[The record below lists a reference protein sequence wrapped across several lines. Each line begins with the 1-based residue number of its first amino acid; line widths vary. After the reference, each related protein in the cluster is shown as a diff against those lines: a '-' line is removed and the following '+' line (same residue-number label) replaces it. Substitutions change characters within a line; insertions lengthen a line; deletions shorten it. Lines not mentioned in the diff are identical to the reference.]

1 MKMPGFENGYIAS
14 VTFGFDLKRDDYYDD
29 AILESLEQ
37 MKKETNANAVIVAFI
52 ALQSDNN
59 STDIEYIGPHIP
71 TEDGLKR
78 VVDKARELGMKVIL
92 KPMLN
97 CRNAMW
103 RGTINFFDKD
113 TPPEAK
119 WSEWFDKY
127 TEYQVHFA
135 KVAERL
141 QADMLCIA
149 CEMVSTQ
156 RRDADWRKCI
166 AEIRKHYSGPITWN
180 ADKYQEDEV
189 TFWDAVDVIS
199 SSGYYPIDKW
209 DEELTRIKAVVDRYK
224 KPFFFAEYGCMTCK
238 DTLSIPNNPFRFT
251 RQLQRVAAE
260 RGIPAEAL
268 KVVNGD
274 YEALSDEA
282 KQVYL
287 DVVDDGAQAEFY
299 RATFEA
305 CDRFPFVQGFGVWD
319 WGGKLNITPE
329 NVKYHGG
336 YGIHLKK
343 TCTVL
348 HEYYTRKGYTP
359 IDDLSEPTAEDKF
372 PQKAK
377 EVLDE
382 RFAGDNIISLA
393 TVNGGRPAVRVVNAY
408 YENGAFYTIT
418 HAFSNKMRQ
427 IRQLPSVAIYCDW
440 FSANG
445 VGENLGYIGK
455 EENAAML
462 KKMRAAFAA
471 WYDNGHVNEAD
482 ENMILLKIRLTDGVL
497 FDHGTRYDI
506 TF

>member
-14 VTFGFDLKRDDYYDD
+14 VTFGFDLRRDDYYKDE
-29 AILESLEQ
+29 ILDSLVQ
-37 MKKETNANAVIVAFI
+37 MKKDTNANAVMLAFS

-59 STDIEYIGPHIP
+59 STDIEYIGEHIP
-71 TEDGLKR
+71 TEEGLKR
-78 VVDKARELGMKVIL
+78 VVDKARELGMKVIM

-97 CRNAMW
+97 CRNKMW

-119 WSEWFDKY
+119 WSEWFEKY
-127 TEYQVHFA
+127 TEFQVYFA
-135 KVAERL
+135 KIAEKF

-251 RQLQRVAAE
+251 RQLHRVAAE
-260 RGIPAEAL
+260 RGVPVEAL
-268 KVVNGD
+268 QVVDND
-274 YEALSDEA
+274 YDALSDEA

-287 DVVDDGAQAEFY
+287 DVVDEEAQAAFY
-299 RATFEA
+299 RNTFEI
-305 CDRFPFVQGFGVWD
+305 CERYPFVQGFGIWI
-319 WGGKLNITPE
+319 WGGKLNVTPE
-329 NVKYHGG
+329 NVKYNGN
-336 YGIHLKK
+336 YGIYLKK
-343 TCTVL
+343 AAEVL
-348 HEYYTRKGYTP
+348 KEFYTRKGYTP
-359 IDDLSEPTAEDKF
+359 IADLSEPTAEDKF
-372 PQKAK
+372 PEKAK
-377 EVLDE
+377 EILKM
-382 RFAGDNIISLA
+382 RFGCDCEISLA
-393 TVNGGRPAVRVVNAY
+393 TVNGGRPAVRIVNAY
-408 YENGAFYTIT
+408 YENGAFYVIT
-418 HAFSNKMRQ
+418 HALSNKMRQ

-445 VGENLGYIGK
+445 IGENLGHILK
-455 EENAAML
+455 PENTDML
-462 KKMRAAFAA
+462 DTLRTVFAE
-471 WYDNGHVNEAD
+471 WYDNGHINEAD
-482 ENMILLKIRLTDGVL
+482 ENTILLKLRLTDGVL